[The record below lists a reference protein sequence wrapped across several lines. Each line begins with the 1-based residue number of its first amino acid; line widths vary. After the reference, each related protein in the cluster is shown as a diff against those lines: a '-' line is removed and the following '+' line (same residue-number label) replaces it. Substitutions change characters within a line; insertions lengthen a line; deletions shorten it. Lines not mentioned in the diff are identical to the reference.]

1 MILNIP
7 GLSVGAAE
15 DRPDFGQLYCQYYKK
30 IYNYVYGLV
39 LHRETAEDLA
49 DDVFLAALEHYDSF
63 DPARGSALSW
73 LSAIA
78 RNRVLNYRASAHT
91 RREFTVWMVPERAD
105 PGGGWQENEEGTLEN
120 PVNRRTYRILKKL
133 TDEEREFLS
142 LRYGLEMTN
151 GEIAQLTGSNAAAV
165 SQKYHRLLEKCR
177 RIDRETDGE
186 PV

>member
-7 GLSVGAAE
+7 GLSPGAE
-15 DRPDFGQLYCQYYKK
+15 DRPDFDRLYCQYYKR

-39 LHRETAEDLA
+39 LHRETAEDLT
-49 DDVFLAALEHYDSF
+49 DDAFLAAWEHYDGF

-73 LSAIA
+73 LSVIA
-78 RNRVLNYRASAHT
+78 RNRALNYRASAHT
-91 RREFTVWMVPERAD
+91 RHEFSVWAVPERV
-105 PGGGWQENEEGTLEN
+105 GQNSGWQEKEEGTLEN
-120 PVNRRTYRILKKL
+120 PLNRRTFGILKKL

-151 GEIAQLTGSNAAAV
+151 GEIAQLTGSSPAAV

-177 RIDRETDGE
+177 QIDRENAGE
-186 PV
+186 PE